1 MDIPNFRRGLE
12 LNSTELNKLSNAI
25 RSAAVTSVI
34 GGTFSRTPGGTTII
48 VDAQVR
54 GGSGGGVIPCPFKCT
69 DASDAVSLKI
79 EVTQGLISGRW
90 PEDMGID
97 SPPFI
102 LEITGNS
109 YIYAAIYWDIEN
121 LQIGPDPDAIT
132 IIQSGE
138 LLQNTDTMQYI
149 LLATIV
155 TDGSPLAIT
164 EITNVCEQPVPNP
177 CLLDWSA

>member
-1 MDIPNFRRGLE
+1 MNLPDVQRGMAIMAE
-12 LNSTELNKLSNAI
+12 HIQRLNAAIKQVRLRPGAGYMVKESN
-25 RSAAVTSVI
+25 
-34 GGTFSRTPGGTTII
+34 GGTSLLFGTERLGGT
-48 VDAQVR
+48 
-54 GGSGGGVIPCPFKCT
+54 GGGVIPCPFKCT

-79 EVTQGLISGRW
+79 EVAQGLISGRW

-121 LQIGPDPDAIT
+121 LEIGPDPDAIT

-149 LLATIV
+149 LLATVV